1 MSPLTAG
8 ATNGSG
14 SRGPGSG
21 NLGHG
26 REAVCFCFLFFLGL
40 GWGGLERKWR
50 AALEGGR
57 GDQAEEALFPRG
69 RRVGGLAFAG
79 GVETVGILGPR
90 LARGQ
95 GGEVGGREMYRSA

>member
-8 ATNGSG
+8 ATNSSG

-26 REAVCFCFLFFLGL
+26 REAVCFCFRFFLGV
-40 GWGGLERKWR
+40 GWGVERKWR
-50 AALEGGR
+50 AAFEEGR

-90 LARGQ
+90 L
-95 GGEVGGREMYRSA
+95 GRVRAGR